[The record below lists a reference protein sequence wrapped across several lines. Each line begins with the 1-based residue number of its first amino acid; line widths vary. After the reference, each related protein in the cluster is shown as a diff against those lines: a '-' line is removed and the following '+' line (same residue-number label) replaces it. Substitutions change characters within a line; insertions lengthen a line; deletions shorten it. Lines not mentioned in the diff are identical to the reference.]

1 MTELSAWCD
10 LIDVKPLPIE
20 IETLQLMARTASAC
34 NYADA
39 KKRMKK

>member
-10 LIDVKPLPIE
+10 LMNIKPLLIE

-34 NYADA
+34 IYADA